1 MLLDTDFLIWCI
13 RGNPLALSWLDEF
26 DEIHLS
32 AITYIELIQGT
43 RSKKELVI
51 LNKTLKAWDA
61 HILQTNE
68 IISEWATQFIARYY
82 HSHSLMLADALIGST
97 ALWYRIPL
105 VTANIK
111 HFQVI
116 DGLEII
122 PFMPYISET
131 DK

>member
-61 HILQTNE
+61 RILQTNE
-68 IISEWATQFIARYY
+68 IISNGQL
-82 HSHSLMLADALIGST
+82 SSLH
-97 ALWYRIPL
+97 
-105 VTANIK
+105 VTITVT
-111 HFQVI
+111 H
-116 DGLEII
+116 
-122 PFMPYISET
+122 
-131 DK
+131 

>member
-13 RGNPLALSWLDEF
+13 RGNPNALIWLDELG
-26 DEIHLS
+26 EINLS
-32 AITYIELIQGT
+32 AITYIELMQGT
-43 RSKKELVI
+43 RNKRELAI

-61 HILQTNE
+61 QILQTNE
-68 IISEWATQFIARYY
+68 TISEWATQFIARYY
-82 HSHSLMLADALIGST
+82 HSHSLLLADALIGST
-97 ALWYRIPL
+97 ALWHHIPF

-122 PFMPYISET
+122 PFVPSSE
-131 DK
+131 